1 MLALP
6 DARTMATRG
15 ALKASRGFEFVKRGS
30 SVMLRR
36 KGATGGGATFT
47 CGCQDSMKSCKVVI
61 EGSDAMCLS
70 DGCNNCAWE
79 VRVAGL
85 ANARV
90 FAKVVARPRRTS
102 TGRTPTGP
110 TR

>member
-1 MLALP
+1 
-6 DARTMATRG
+6 MATRG

-36 KGATGGGATFT
+36 TGATGAGATFT
-47 CGCQDSMKSCKVVI
+47 CGCQNTDKSCKVVI
-61 EGSDAMCLS
+61 DGTDAMCLN
-70 DGCNNCAWE
+70 DGCSSCAWE

-85 ANARV
+85 ANARI
-90 FAKVVARPRRTS
+90 FAKVVARPGRTS